1 MRRITARF
9 SVEWSFRGP
18 AGILAELHV
27 QPPMRGVLNRRMAAH
42 GGGESVPF
50 RERAQEIP
58 TFRTGLIADEAGGL
72 DPPDRL
78 ESGLVRSG
86 VQPVDAVA
94 QRVTADLDPAVVF
107 LHGVLSRQAPA
118 DGFDIQPELHVFAQR
133 GMDACRTH
141 RDHSAKNLALI
152 RRMALNVLHPAL
164 LKPRKTVWSHND

>member
-1 MRRITARF
+1 MQPVIIVEGGAELAAADAVARGPLWRSTLRAMRRITARF

-42 GGGESVPF
+42 GGGESVLL

-58 TFRTGLIADEAGGL
+58 TFRTGLSADEAGGL

-107 LHGVLSRQAPA
+107 LHGVLSR
-118 DGFDIQPELHVFAQR
+118 
-133 GMDACRTH
+133 
-141 RDHSAKNLALI
+141 
-152 RRMALNVLHPAL
+152 
-164 LKPRKTVWSHND
+164 